1 MLPKVVF
8 LKGGSYLRS
17 IPAVLAVANYNK
29 LSITSLEMCLLRS
42 KLRCNRLSHFMML
55 ERFCPVLTLAPGRC

>member
-1 MLPKVVF
+1 MRNIL
-8 LKGGSYLRS
+8 
-17 IPAVLAVANYNK
+17 AVLVITMYSK

-55 ERFCPVLTLAPGRC
+55 ERFCPVLTGAPGRC